1 MQTVAVNLLME
12 SARIES
18 AHEIPIESLTAAV
31 AAAGYRAE
39 SSFVQSNNAQ
49 GKARKSG
56 ETTLSQIIV
65 AWVGFVCIMGLMIPG
80 WAGRPMP
87 LGPLA
92 MDAALLLISLII
104 TGYSGS
110 GIIKRALAAAK
121 RRTLNM
127 DTLTSLGVGAS
138 LLSGLLN
145 IAHELGFFVEL
156 ESFSAIAGMIIT
168 LAITGNGVET
178 WLRRRSVGA
187 VQALLALAPSRATVL
202 RNGKEV
208 IIDAAQLAI
217 GDIVLIKP
225 GEKIPSDGVVI
236 EGQSAVDESMI
247 TGESL
252 PVDKSIES
260 PLIGATINGQGRLVM
275 KTTKVGKDTCFA
287 QIVRIVE
294 EAQTTKPHIQLL
306 ADKIT
311 AVFVPIVLAIS
322 ALTFLLWML
331 FPAAMQSVASGL
343 GALGSFL
350 ENNAAPSGA
359 WPIAAALSSAI
370 SAGIAVLVIA
380 CPYALDLA
388 VPAAISVGVAKA
400 SQFGIL
406 FKNAEVIERLKR
418 INTIAMDKTGTIT
431 VGSPHITQI
440 YALNGDPEALLE
452 DVAIMEQS
460 SEHPLAK
467 AILKYIEQKHPQKV
481 LPQPYK
487 MEAVSGRGI
496 KGAIRKDSLE
506 LYIGNEAFFAEYAHP
521 IPQAM
526 QQAMRTEQQKGATVS
541 LVANQNEMLGFIAF
555 ADVIHRDS
563 RAAIAAMQKMGM
575 HTAMIT
581 GDNRFAA
588 QHIAQ
593 QVAIEQTL
601 AEQRPEQKYE
611 SVAELQREEKHV
623 LMVGDGINDAPALIQ
638 ADVGVAIGSGTDVAI
653 ESGDVVLI
661 KGKLLS
667 LVNALR
673 LSHRIYQTI
682 AQNLFWASIYN
693 LVMIP
698 LAIFGVIS
706 PVFAEIAMGLSSVTI
721 LLNTNRLWFLPKK
734 EH

>member
-18 AHEIPIESLTAAV
+18 AHEIPMESLTAAV

-39 SSFVQSNNAQ
+39 SSSVQSNNAQ
-49 GKARKSG
+49 GKVRKSG

-80 WAGRPMP
+80 WAGKAMP

-92 MDAALLLISLII
+92 MDAALLLISAII
-104 TGYSGS
+104 TGYSGR

-202 RNGKEV
+202 RDGKEE

-294 EAQTTKPHIQLL
+294 EAQSTKPRIQLL

-331 FPAAMQSVASGL
+331 FPAAMQSVAAVL
-343 GALGSFL
+343 GAFWGNQAGL
-350 ENNAAPSGA
+350 NAF
-359 WPIAAALSSAI
+359 ALSSAI
-370 SAGIAVLVIA
+370 SAAIAVLVIA
-380 CPYALDLA
+380 CPCALGLA

-440 YALNGDPEALLE
+440 YALNGDEEALLE
-452 DVAIMEQS
+452 DAAIMEQS

-521 IPQAM
+521 IPEAM

-541 LVANQNEMLGFIAF
+541 LIANQNEMLGFIAF

-575 HTAMIT
+575 HTVMLT

-653 ESGDVVLI
+653 ESGDVVLV

-693 LVMIP
+693 LVMVP

>member
-1 MQTVAVNLLME
+1 MPSVQTVAVNLLME

-18 AHEIPIESLTAAV
+18 EREIPIESLIAAV
-31 AAAGYRAE
+31 TAAGYSAE
-39 SSFVQSNNAQ
+39 SSSVQSNAQ
-49 GKARKSG
+49 NKEPGKARKSG
-56 ETTLSQIIV
+56 EIRLSQIIV
-65 AWVGFVCIMGLMIPG
+65 AWAGFLCIMGLMIPG
-80 WAGRPMP
+80 WMGKAMP
-87 LGPLA
+87 ALGSLG
-92 MDAALLLISLII
+92 MDAILLLISAII

-110 GIIKRALAAAK
+110 GIIARAISAAK
-121 RRTLNM
+121 HRTLNM
-127 DTLTSLGVGAS
+127 DTLTTLGVGAS

-187 VQALLALAPSRATVL
+187 VQALLALAPSQATVL
-202 RNGKEV
+202 RDGKEV
-208 IIDAAQLAI
+208 VISTEQLAI
-217 GDIVLIKP
+217 GDMVLIKP
-225 GEKIPSDGVVI
+225 GEKIPSDGIVL
-236 EGQSAVDESMI
+236 EGQSTVDESMI

-252 PVDKSIES
+252 PVDKSADS

-294 EAQTTKPHIQLL
+294 DAQSTKPRIQLL
-306 ADKIT
+306 ADRIT
-311 AVFVPIVLAIS
+311 AVFVPIVLAVS
-322 ALTFLLWML
+322 TLAFLLWLL
-331 FPAAMQSVASGL
+331 FPAAMQSVAAVL
-343 GALGSFL
+343 GAFWGNDLAD
-350 ENNAAPSGA
+350 NAF
-359 WPIAAALSSAI
+359 ALSSAI
-370 SAGIAVLVIA
+370 SAAIAVLVIA
-380 CPYALDLA
+380 CPCALGLA

-440 YALNGDPEALLE
+440 YALNGDPETLLE
-452 DVAIMEQS
+452 DVAIIEQS

-467 AILKYIEQKHPQKV
+467 AILKYIEEKYPQKV

-496 KGAIRKDSLE
+496 KGAIREDSPE
-506 LYIGNEAFFAEYAHP
+506 LYIGNEAFFASYSFSIGAE
-521 IPQAM
+521 M
-526 QQAMRTEQQKGATVS
+526 QQAMRTEQNKGATVS
-541 LVANQNEMLGFIAF
+541 LVANQNAMLGFIAF

-563 RAAIAAMQKMGM
+563 RAAITTMQKMGM

-593 QVAIEQTL
+593 QVAVEQIL
-601 AEQRPEQKYE
+601 SEQHPDQKYQ
-611 SVAELQREEKHV
+611 SVAALQNEGKHV

-638 ADVGVAIGSGTDVAI
+638 ADVGVAIGSSTDVAI

-698 LAIFGVIS
+698 LAIFGIIS